1 MRPLYKNSFF
11 VLLETITMIH
21 GGPLPPEKYLWYA
34 IVPKFGPYDI
44 KEGYEGNVFIEYR
57 FHYDLTG
64 LIQAICKIENTK
76 GRTLEI
82 FEGSIVENS
91 NGEEWYTAWNIPLY
105 KYLTKNGLIIHF
117 DAKPLDT
124 TRKVEDSNCDLMIYP
139 RNIDT
144 FNPFAGKNKI
154 YRSKPIAC
162 EYQVRD
168 PITYIC
174 EYDFSGLVDACD
186 GEDNRYLH
194 YPICSFTYRSFNP
207 FTYKEAYIRFFDK
220 KNLFPYY
227 DTSEDGYKHI
237 PLRLIYDEETDT
249 VEVRI
254 QHTFWINT
262 STMQISNKYRK
273 DFEMTGFFTFPR
285 NFEYYADQYNFEI
298 EMIDLGDDML
308 DVKYPI
314 SLKNDKNFFGLCKD
328 SENCVVGG
336 VVE

>member
-1 MRPLYKNSFF
+1 MTLLSKSSFF
-11 VLLETITMIH
+11 VLLESVLMIQ
-21 GGPLPPEKYLWYA
+21 GGPLPPQQYLWYA
-34 IVPKFGPYDI
+34 IVDRFGPYDI
-44 KEGYEGNVFIEYR
+44 REGYEGDVFLQYR
-57 FHYDLTG
+57 FHYKRTG
-64 LIQAICKIENTK
+64 TIQAILRIENTK

-82 FEGSIVENS
+82 FYGPIVSNSEGQ
-91 NGEEWYTAWNIPLY
+91 EWYAPWNIPLY
-105 KYLTKNGLIIHF
+105 KYLTKDGLILHF
-117 DAKPLDT
+117 DAKPIYEPD
-124 TRKVEDSNCDLMIYP
+124 KYADSNIDLMIYP
-139 RNIDT
+139 RNIAT
-144 FNPFAGKNKI
+144 FNPFAGKSRI
-154 YRSKPIAC
+154 YKSKPIAA

-168 PITYIC
+168 PFTYIC

-186 GEDNRYLH
+186 GDDNRYLH

-227 DTSEDGYKHI
+227 ETSEDGYKHI
-237 PLRLIYDEETDT
+237 PLKLTYNKETDE
-249 VEVRI
+249 VEVSI
-254 QHTFWINT
+254 HHTFWINN
-262 STMQISNKYRK
+262 STMQISNKYREN
-273 DFEMTGFFTFPR
+273 FTMTGLFTFPR